1 MLPCEYPNC
10 RKPGQK
16 HHIVFRSQGGMNINV
31 NYKYLCAEHHTGSK
45 AAVHNNRE
53 YDLQLKREMQDRLFK
68 IFNHDTYSID
78 EIAEKIGYDKR
89 RLEKRFKT
97 VSQIS
102 GRYKREDIV
111 RHLMGDRLY

>member
-1 MLPCEYPNC
+1 MLPCEYPGC

-53 YDLQLKREMQDRLFK
+53 YDLQLKREMQNRLFK
-68 IFNHDTYSID
+68 IFNHDTYLID
-78 EIAEKIGYDKR
+78 EIA
-89 RLEKRFKT
+89 EKRFKT
-97 VSQIS
+97 VSQMS